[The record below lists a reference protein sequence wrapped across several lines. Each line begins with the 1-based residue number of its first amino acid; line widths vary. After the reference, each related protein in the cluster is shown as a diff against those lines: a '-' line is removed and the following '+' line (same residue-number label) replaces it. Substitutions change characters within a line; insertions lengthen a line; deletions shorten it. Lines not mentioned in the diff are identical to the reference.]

1 LFRSFDKIGKPQLV
15 TGATMTRF
23 QLLCGAAFV
32 AATLLVYRAQLMA
45 LVRAVLGAPR
55 SSVPVAQPSIAVN
68 LVNDLVAVTQLRDRL
83 AAEGCKEGVDA
94 CTVLLR
100 VIVEFQEPS
109 KGVV

>member
-1 LFRSFDKIGKPQLV
+1 MTQFQMLCAALFAAAVLV
-15 TGATMTRF
+15 
-23 QLLCGAAFV
+23 
-32 AATLLVYRAQLMA
+32 VYRAQLLA
-45 LVRAVLGAPR
+45 LVRPVVGQHPAPA
-55 SSVPVAQPSIAVN
+55 PAAQPSIAVS